1 MSRWVEPPERWPRE
15 MNRRGEAKKEDLFL
29 FSKYV
34 LHTVESFLASEDEE
48 SDLELHVPMCSS
60 PDIGSPVE
68 KYKQA
73 VSGCKDSGLGTP
85 LLDM

>member
-1 MSRWVEPPERWPRE
+1 MGGASRAMASGDEQEK
-15 MNRRGEAKKEDLFL
+15 MEDLFL

-34 LHTVESFLASEDEE
+34 LHTVESFFASEDEE

-73 VSGCKDSGLGTP
+73 VSGRSGCKDSGMGTP